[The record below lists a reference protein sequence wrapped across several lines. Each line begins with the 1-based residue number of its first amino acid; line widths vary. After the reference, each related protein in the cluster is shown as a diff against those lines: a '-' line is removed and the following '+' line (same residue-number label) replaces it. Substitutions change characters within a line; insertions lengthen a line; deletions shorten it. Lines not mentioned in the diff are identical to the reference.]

1 MNVGS
6 FGVDVYSAQFFSGLS
21 ETPCLLIPLVRLG
34 RRALSILTL
43 LLSGASCFLSL
54 LLSIMDGDLP
64 KLFQNYVFLYLSSL
78 RLIKIS
84 KDEAID
90 ASCFAA
96 PPEVTM
102 TLALLGKLCILASI
116 FVSVLYSIELFPTV
130 VRYVLSLP
138 LSLTHTH
145 TNIPL
150 LFWYRNTVLSVTA
163 ILFGH
168 QDPGM
173 VYTQAE

>member
-34 RRALSILTL
+34 RRALSVLTL
-43 LLSGASCFLSL
+43 LLSSASCFLSL

-64 KLFQNYVFLYLSSL
+64 KLFQNDVFTFIFSL
-78 RLIKIS
+78 LFKIYQ
-84 KDEAID
+84 DEAIG
-90 ASCFAA
+90 ACCLAA
-96 PPEVTM
+96 PPEVPM

-130 VRYVLSLP
+130 VR
-138 LSLTHTH
+138 
-145 TNIPL
+145 
-150 LFWYRNTVLSVTA
+150 
-163 ILFGH
+163 
-168 QDPGM
+168 
-173 VYTQAE
+173 